1 MSAQGRSKLNFPMQI
16 LTTGAIVLALA
27 GAARLASSQEDSR
40 AFDEAAEETR
50 LLLEGAGRGI
60 ERAGETG
67 DGATRRGP

>member
-1 MSAQGRSKLNFPMQI
+1 MSARGRSRLNFPMQI

-50 LLLEGAGRGI
+50 LLLEGAGRGVD
-60 ERAGETG
+60 RAGEPG
-67 DGATRRGP
+67 DGTAEHGP

>member
-40 AFDEAAEETR
+40 AFDEAA
-50 LLLEGAGRGI
+50 
-60 ERAGETG
+60 
-67 DGATRRGP
+67 